1 MNGAAELLTIPFYQL
16 RSSFAE
22 LDPDKYFLLYCDKG
36 MMSRLHAAHLQDE
49 GFHNVAVLDLSATP
63 ETR

>member
-1 MNGAAELLTIPFYQL
+1 
-16 RSSFAE
+16 
-22 LDPDKYFLLYCDKG
+22 